1 MKYHESQEMYLET
14 ILLLKKKNSIVRS
27 IDIATELNYSRPSVS
42 RAVNL
47 LQNNGYITI
56 AKNGEINLTS
66 EGSEKA
72 REIHERHEVIT
83 EVFVKLGADKT
94 VAEENACRVE
104 HVISPEL
111 MQVLKDYI
119 RK

>member
-14 ILLLKKKNSIVRS
+14 ILLLKSKNSIVHS
-27 IDIATELNYSRPSVS
+27 VDIANELSYSRPSVS

-47 LQNNGYITI
+47 LQKNGYITI
-56 AKNGEINLTS
+56 AKNGEINFTES
-66 EGSEKA
+66 GNGKA
-72 REIHERHEVIT
+72 REIHDRHKVIT
-83 EVFVKLGADKT
+83 QVFEKLGANTT

-111 MQVLKDYI
+111 MQVLKNFI
-119 RK
+119 NN